1 MSKILNAALSGLQTK
16 GHGNIVKILANC
28 PIREK
33 VNSKAFLYVLFVT
46 VDTDFTRSWFDRTVR
61 KLLVSELESVLLAEG
76 KKYEIEVL
84 VKKGK
89 ETKVTNAVTKT
100 SASKESGISGICKLA
115 GIKFTPPKGFGQSN
129 YMVSEVNKLVY
140 DVTTGVLFSEGSST
154 KVVPLI
160 TLYGKSGVGKT
171 HLLNALNE
179 KLIACGKGESLL
191 YCDIA
196 SFLSGFRR
204 ALSTRREAK
213 FVEVCRQADFLLLDD
228 LHYLTNNDSDEGHQA
243 IVFDLLNNFVA
254 RTKPTII
261 TCEDYPDSYRT
272 IKSRITTRLKS
283 GLVLEVKPPDYDLR
297 YLILEVNAKSSGLS
311 LSSTVLEFLAD
322 RIQKSPRDLIGSINT
337 IKAHLGLLRDKE
349 EIDIGFI
356 ERILANDLRHQQKA
370 KSVDE
375 ILQIVSSFFGLTVSE
390 LTSKNKSRKVT
401 YPRYV
406 LMYLAREHTNASFPE
421 IAGILSMHHT
431 SVIHG
436 CSSITKKMK
445 DDAKLRK
452 DLLALNVLISE

>member
-1 MSKILNAALSGLQTK
+1 MSKIINTVLDSLQKK
-16 GHGNIVKILANC
+16 GHSNVAKILANSSVKERIN
-28 PIREK
+28 P
-33 VNSKAFLYVLFVT
+33 KAFVYALFVT
-46 VDTDFTRSWFDRTVR
+46 VDTEFTRSWFDRTAR
-61 KLLVSELESVLLAEG
+61 KLLVSELESALLAEG
-76 KKYEIEVL
+76 KNYEIEL
-84 VKKGK
+84 LIKKTR
-89 ETKVTNAVTKT
+89 EAQSTFLNTRT
-100 SASKESGISGICKLA
+100 SNSKDIDGSGICKLA
-115 GIKFTPPKGFGQSN
+115 GIKFTPPKGFGQNN
-129 YMVSEVNKLVY
+129 YMISEVNKLVY
-140 DVTTGVLFSEGSST
+140 DVTTGMLFSEAEKT
-154 KVVPLI
+154 KVAPLI

-196 SFLSGFRR
+196 SFLSGFRK

-213 FVEVCRQADFLLLDD
+213 FFDLCRQADFLLLDD

-243 IVFDLLNNFVA
+243 IVFELLNNFVS

-297 YLILEVNAKSSGLS
+297 YLILEANAKSSGLA
-311 LSSTVLEFLAD
+311 LSTTVLEFLAD
-322 RIQKSPRDLIGSINT
+322 RIKKSPRDLIGSINT

-349 EIDIGFI
+349 EIGISFV
-356 ERILANDLRHQQKA
+356 EKILANDLRYQQKSKA
-370 KSVDE
+370 VDE
-375 ILQIVSSFFGLTVSE
+375 ILQIVAGFFGLTVSE

-401 YPRYV
+401 YPRYI
-406 LMYLAREHTNASFPE
+406 LMHLAREHTNLSFPE
-421 IAGILSMHHT
+421 VAKIFNMHHT

-436 CSSITKKMK
+436 CNVITKSMK

>member
-1 MSKILNAALSGLQTK
+1 MSKIINKALVGLQSK

-28 PIREK
+28 SIREK
-33 VNSKAFLYVLFVT
+33 INGKAFVYALFIT
-46 VDTDFTRSWFDRTVR
+46 VDTEFTRTWFDRTAR
-61 KLLVSELESVLLAEG
+61 KLVISELESVLLSEN
-76 KKYEIEVL
+76 KKYEIELL
-84 VKKGK
+84 VSKKK
-89 ETKVTNAVTKT
+89 EAKA
-100 SASKESGISGICKLA
+100 ALSGIKACVAKERGVSSICRLA

-140 DVTTGVLFSEGSST
+140 DVTTGLLFSESDKS
-154 KVVPLI
+154 KVAPLI

-179 KLIACGKGESLL
+179 KLIASGKEEGLL

-196 SFLSGFRR
+196 SFLSGFRK

-213 FVEVCRQADFLLLDD
+213 FFDACRQADFLLLDD

-243 IVFDLLNNFVA
+243 IVFDLLNNFVS

-297 YLILEVNAKSSGLS
+297 YLILEVNAKNSDLQLS
-311 LSSTVLEFLAD
+311 PKVLEFLAD
-322 RIQKSPRDLIGSINT
+322 KLKKSPRDLIGSINT
-337 IKAHLGLLRDKE
+337 IKAHIGLLGDKD
-349 EIDIGFI
+349 EIDVAFI
-356 ERILANDLRHQQKA
+356 EKILAKDLRHQQKSKA
-370 KSVDE
+370 IDE
-375 ILQIVSSFFGLTVSE
+375 ILQIVSGYFGLSVPE

-401 YPRYV
+401 YPRYI
-406 LMYLAREHTNASFPE
+406 LMYLAREHTTLSFPDV
-421 IAGILSMHHT
+421 AKALNMHHT

-436 CSSITKKMK
+436 CNVILKSMK
-445 DDAKLRK
+445 DDAKLKK
-452 DLLALNVLISE
+452 DLLALNVLISD